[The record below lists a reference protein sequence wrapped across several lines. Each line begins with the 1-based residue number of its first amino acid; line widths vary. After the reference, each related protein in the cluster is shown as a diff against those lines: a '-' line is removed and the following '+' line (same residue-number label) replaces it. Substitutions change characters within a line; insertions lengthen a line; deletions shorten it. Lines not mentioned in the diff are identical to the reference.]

1 MGIIS
6 NDVYRIEELT
16 ALLTSGQSL
25 KVHVN
30 EHEIQSKQG
39 AA

>member
-1 MGIIS
+1 MSIAP
-6 NDVYRIEELT
+6 NDVYRIEEQT
-16 ALLTSGQSL
+16 ALLTSGQLL

-30 EHEIQSKQG
+30 EHEIQSEQG